1 MKEQPKNKIEESPSS
16 ILVALIMLTLSFI
29 IEIIY
34 LLKIKYDLTD
44 FFSGY
49 FTDLPNHIYFY
60 FFSSC
65 IIVMFIRYMIYCY
78 QKKTII
84 KLGNI
89 HSGKILN
96 SISSLSNS
104 NRLSTFYYS
113 YKVLLE
119 DSREVYTLLY
129 SSDIIS
135 KHSYRTCTVYE
146 YKGKFVFCDFK

>member
-65 IIVMFIRYMIYCY
+65 IIVMFIRYMI
-78 QKKTII
+78 
-84 KLGNI
+84 
-89 HSGKILN
+89 
-96 SISSLSNS
+96 
-104 NRLSTFYYS
+104 
-113 YKVLLE
+113 
-119 DSREVYTLLY
+119 
-129 SSDIIS
+129 
-135 KHSYRTCTVYE
+135 
-146 YKGKFVFCDFK
+146 